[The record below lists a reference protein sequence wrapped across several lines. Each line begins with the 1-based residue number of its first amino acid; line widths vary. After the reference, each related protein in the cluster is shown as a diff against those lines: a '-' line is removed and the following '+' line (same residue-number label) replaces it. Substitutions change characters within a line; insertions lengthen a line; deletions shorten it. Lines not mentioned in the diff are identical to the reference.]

1 MDDPGTASSG
11 RIVTMACRENEL
23 AGESGSVEN
32 GFYTYLVVDE
42 GMLQGLA
49 DADGDGTVTVEEAF
63 EYCSS
68 NMRSYSPSQ
77 RPVMND
83 QYPGELNLD

>member
-1 MDDPGTASSG
+1 
-11 RIVTMACRENEL
+11 
-23 AGESGSVEN
+23 
-32 GFYTYLVVDE
+32 
-42 GMLQGLA
+42 MLQGLA